1 MSSISQTA
9 QINITATDLWQY
21 CISMHFPCISQ
32 QQVTLPKR
40 ASSVWLWLFWP
51 PYRGRQ
57 GTGHRI
63 LWNPCLILGR
73 HPQKVAGDT
82 ALQASPLSFS
92 TVSNAGMVQRQQQ
105 GLLLAVFAPPWPVL
119 VHARWQRS
127 RKAEGRFTW
136 AFPPQQH
143 LWQWPCHTAVKNCW
157 GEVAGGCS
165 AGPGP
170 AGCREVYVC
179 VSQAL
184 PNLQAL
190 KPAHGPRLAW
200 GTLEGQPEISVNCGH
215 PSPPLPTHCH
225 WFYCPSYPIVCG
237 HWCCFSALPS

>member
-1 MSSISQTA
+1 
-9 QINITATDLWQY
+9 
-21 CISMHFPCISQ
+21 MHFPCISQ

-73 HPQKVAGDT
+73 HPQKVSGDT

-127 RKAEGRFTW
+127 RKAEGRFTR
-136 AFPPQQH
+136 AFPP
-143 LWQWPCHTAVKNCW
+143 TAAPVAVTLPHGSEKLLGGSHWRLLCRPRACW
-157 GEVAGGCS
+157 LHGGVCLCVAGTVQ
-165 AGPGP
+165 P
-170 AGCREVYVC
+170 ASPEASPWAEVGLRNSRGAARNLCELWPPFSTTAY
-179 VSQAL
+179 SL
-184 PNLQAL
+184 PLVL
-190 KPAHGPRLAW
+190 L
-200 GTLEGQPEISVNCGH
+200 S
-215 PSPPLPTHCH
+215 
-225 WFYCPSYPIVCG
+225 
-237 HWCCFSALPS
+237 